1 MPHIANLKEI
11 QPLDHYKAT
20 FDLFYEF
27 VKGQVK
33 GDIKANQYLQL
44 QTIAEPLDFAKHYR
58 WFSYFTYLNKVDQTL
73 KPEPLSD
80 QFTVTNRTLAREY
93 ERFVETA
100 LQLVEAIELPPEVVS
115 KINAEVVRV
124 DNIKKEVRRLV
135 REDADAWKEYAELRG
150 IPYGDL
156 SQYLQW
162 SNRYG
167 NANDID
173 AQGRALADTYGTLER
188 LRRQQYSDVDQRD
201 IKEAWD
207 KMISIGSRIRYPRRP
222 DDEYADGSKFSLPYL
237 ASLPTGDTAQYADRP
252 VIFPD
257 LSFDTIVGGSNGQF
271 SIEFNEFSTAKESM
285 SVDWSSSVSGSYGWF
300 SASVNASS
308 STKIEEEFSH
318 TKDVTLGCKA
328 CMIVPVQ
335 PPSWFD
341 PNLFGN
347 KLILKNKRTFER
359 YLGPKG
365 TLLYYPTALVVMRG
379 FNVLFKS
386 TNTWK
391 YDYVRDFSVGGSG
404 SARFFG
410 IGLGGGYKRHEHQE
424 KHHVEKNGNELR
436 FSDGDLSLRV
446 LGYIA
451 QKNTSFETDVLA
463 DLSVIKVRP

>member
-1 MPHIANLKEI
+1 MPHIAGLKEI

-27 VKGQVK
+27 IKGQVK
-33 GDIKANQYLQL
+33 GDLKANQYLQL
-44 QTIAEPLDFAKHYR
+44 QTVAEPLDFGKAYK

-80 QFTVTNRTLAREY
+80 QFSITDRTLAREY

-100 LQLVEAIELPPEVVS
+100 LQLVEETELPPEVVA
-115 KINAEVVRV
+115 KINAELVRA

-135 REDADAWKEYAELRG
+135 KEDAESWKDYADLRG

-162 SNRYG
+162 SNRFG

-173 AQGRALADTYGTLER
+173 AQGRALADSYGTLER
-188 LRRQQYSDVDQRD
+188 LRRKQYADVDQKE

-207 KMISIGSRIRYPRRP
+207 KLISVGARIRYPRRP
-222 DDEYADGSKFSLPYL
+222 DDEYPDGARFSLPYL
-237 ASLPTGDTAQYADRP
+237 ASLPTGDSAMFADRP
-252 VIFPD
+252 VMFPD
-257 LSFDTIVGGSNGQF
+257 LSFDTIVGGGSGAF
-271 SIEFNEFSTAKESM
+271 SIAFNESQTAKESM
-285 SVDWSSSVSGSYGWF
+285 EVDWSASVSGSYGWF

-308 STKIEEEFSH
+308 STQIDEEFSH
-318 TKDVTLGCKA
+318 AKDVTLGCKA
-328 CMIVPVQ
+328 CMTVPVQ

-341 PNLFGN
+341 PNLFSN
-347 KLILKNKRTFER
+347 KLILKNKRTFAR

-365 TLLYYPTALVVMRG
+365 TLLYYPKALIVMRG
-379 FNVLFKS
+379 FNVMFKS

-391 YDYVRDFSVGGSG
+391 YDYVRDFSIGGSA

-424 KHHVEKNGNELR
+424 KHLVEQNGDELK
-436 FSDGDLSLRV
+436 FSDGDSTLRV
-446 LGYIA
+446 LGYVA
-451 QKNTSFETDVLA
+451 QKNDAFEADMLA
-463 DLSVIKVRP
+463 PIGGVRILP